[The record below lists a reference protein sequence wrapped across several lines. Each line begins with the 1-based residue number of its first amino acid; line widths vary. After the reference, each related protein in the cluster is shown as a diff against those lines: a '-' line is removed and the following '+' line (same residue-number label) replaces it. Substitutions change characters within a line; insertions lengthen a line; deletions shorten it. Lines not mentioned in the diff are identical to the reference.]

1 MVVSP
6 ARRPRQSLIVTASA
20 LPSKSTGATPC
31 SSFKAVRVSISSFPW
46 CLRSTFEQQPDAEPN
61 AQPVGAWLASEGV
74 RKGNTRLAG
83 LIAGKPGSYRVLQ
96 RPREPGLPISLA
108 AIHRV
113 SAEEQPIRR
122 VIAFIP
128 IRV

>member
-20 LPSKSTGATPC
+20 LPSKSTGAAPC
-31 SSFKAVRVSISSFPW
+31 SSFKAVRVSMSSFPW
-46 CLRSTFEQQPDAEPN
+46 FYDQLS
-61 AQPVGAWLASEGV
+61 SGV
-74 RKGNTRLAG
+74 
-83 LIAGKPGSYRVLQ
+83 
-96 RPREPGLPISLA
+96 LPISLA

-128 IRV
+128 IRVADFRQGRRHQMTILLRHLQARDHPAVSGAVVTVM